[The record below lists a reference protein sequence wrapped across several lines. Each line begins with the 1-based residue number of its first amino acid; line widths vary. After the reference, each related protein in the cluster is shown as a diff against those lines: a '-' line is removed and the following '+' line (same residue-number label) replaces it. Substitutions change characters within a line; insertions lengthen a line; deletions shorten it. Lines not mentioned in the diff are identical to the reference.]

1 MKFCNQCVHR
11 GRSGGINRIFRHA
24 CFNKKS
30 RHYMKLL
37 WHEHPACEMFQFNT
51 KGANNGK

>member
-11 GRSGGINRIFRHA
+11 GRSGGINRILKHA

-30 RHYMKLL
+30 RNYMKLL
-37 WHEHPACEMFQFNT
+37 WHEHSACEMFQFNT
-51 KGANNGK
+51 KGATNV